1 MNISEIL
8 KSKIEAGE
16 ALVKRTLDIPNGVPS
31 QSLIGFVQYN
41 HQITDPILFD
51 AEQWQLET
59 TELLITLYGEKSR
72 QVNHFKS
79 QIGNKN
85 HYLDF
90 RDELTRELRNCLI
103 HLNALVK
110 ADETNKIIA
119 TMPNQDTVQPS
130 KTPMAFI
137 SHSSKDKQFVEALVD
152 LLESIGLNENTLF
165 CSSVDGYGVKLND
178 DIFETILSLFKEH
191 DLYVIFIHS
200 PNYYLSPVSLNEMG
214 AAWVLK
220 TKFCSILTKEMS
232 FEMMKGVVNQS
243 KMSIKVD
250 ADEASARLNELKDQL
265 IQFFGLSSISQT
277 PWERK
282 RNKFLST
289 VKSITTTVEVND
301 EMTNGDGANESI
313 DEEFKRLQIEKLK
326 READEAKKAQIRGNI
341 VKAVKSGKELRI
353 FNAGKV
359 TARNVR
365 VEWLNEDEGVYLMG
379 DISKLGDIT
388 PQNVRVFPMALEM
401 GHHETM
407 NLRYHWDD
415 DFAKDNTSDESLQ
428 L

>member
-1 MNISEIL
+1 MNISDIL
-8 KSKIEAGE
+8 KSKIEVGE
-16 ALVKRTLDIPNGVPS
+16 SLVKRTHDIPNGVPS
-31 QSLIGFVQYN
+31 QNLIGFVQYD

-51 AEQWQLET
+51 TEQWQLEI
-59 TELLITLYGEKSR
+59 TELLITLYGERSR

-79 QIGNKN
+79 QIGNKD
-85 HYLDF
+85 HYFDF
-90 RDELTRELRNCLI
+90 REDLTRELKNCLT
-103 HLNALVK
+103 HLNALVN

-119 TMPNQDTVQPS
+119 AMPNQDTVQS
-130 KTPMAFI
+130 RKTPMAFI

-191 DLYVIFIHS
+191 NLYVIFIHS

-250 ADEASARLNELKDQL
+250 ADEASARLNELRDQL
-265 IQFFGLSSISQT
+265 IQFFGLPSISQT

-289 VKSITTTVEVND
+289 VKSITTIVEVNGG
-301 EMTNGDGANESI
+301 MPNGEGADESI

-326 READEAKKAQIRGNI
+326 READEPKKAHIRGNI

-365 VEWLNEDEGVYLMG
+365 VEWLNEDDGVYLMG
-379 DISKLGDIT
+379 DISTLGDIT

-401 GHHETM
+401 RHHETM
-407 NLRYHWDD
+407 DLRYHWDD
-415 DFAKDNTSDESLQ
+415 DFAKDNTSDETLQ

>member
-1 MNISEIL
+1 MNISDVL
-8 KSKIEAGE
+8 SSKIESGE
-16 ALVKRTLDIPNGVPS
+16 SLVKRTLDIPNGVPS
-31 QSLIGFVQYN
+31 QNLIGFVQYD

-79 QIGNKN
+79 QITNKN

-90 RDELTRELRNCLI
+90 REELTRELKNCLT

-110 ADETNKIIA
+110 ADETNKVIA
-119 TMPNQDTVQPS
+119 SMPNQNTVQTQ
-130 KTPMAFI
+130 KTPMVFI

-232 FEMMKGVVNQS
+232 FEMKGVVNQS

-250 ADEASARLNELKDQL
+250 ADEASARLNELKDQV

-301 EMTNGDGANESI
+301 GMTNGDGANESI

-326 READEAKKAQIRGNI
+326 READEAKKALIRGNI

-365 VEWLNEDEGVYLMG
+365 VEWLNDDESVFVQG
-379 DISKLGDIT
+379 DISYLGDIT
-388 PQNVRVFPMALEM
+388 PQNGRVFPMALDM
-401 GHHETM
+401 GHRDTM

-415 DFAKDNTSDESLQ
+415 DFKKGNIFEENLQ